1 MINVYIVDDHPILRR
16 GLAGLLSVEDDI
28 TVIGSADSGEAA
40 IPEVMNLRPDVI
52 LMDLRLPGMSGSE
65 ATEKIL
71 DKARTEGTNWTPHI
85 VILTTFEDDNSIT
98 TAIEAG
104 ATGYLLKS
112 STPDEITVAIRETA
126 QGRTVLAP
134 SVASALV
141 HRIKEDALTHSL
153 SPREKDVLVLM
164 ARGMSNT
171 EIASELFV
179 ETSTVKTHIEHIFT
193 KLGISRR
200 TQAIAKAHEMGLV

>member
-1 MINVYIVDDHPILRR
+1 MITVYIVDDHPILRK
-16 GLAGLLSVEDDI
+16 GLAGLLSVEEDI
-28 TVIGSADSGEAA
+28 EVVGSADNGEDA
-40 IPEVMNLRPDVI
+40 ITDVMDLHPDVI

-65 ATEKIL
+65 ATEQIL
-71 DKARTEGTNWTPHI
+71 RQGADHPEWTPRI
-85 VILTTFEDDNSIT
+85 VILTTYEDDNSIT

-112 STPDEITVAIRETA
+112 ATPDEIITAVREISA
-126 QGRTVLAP
+126 GRTVLAP

-141 HRIKEDALTHSL
+141 HHIKEDALAHSL
-153 SPREKDVLVLM
+153 SPRENDVLVLL
-164 ARGMSNT
+164 AQGMSNT
-171 EIASELFV
+171 EIASTLYV

-200 TQAIAKAHEMGLV
+200 TQAIARAHDMGLV